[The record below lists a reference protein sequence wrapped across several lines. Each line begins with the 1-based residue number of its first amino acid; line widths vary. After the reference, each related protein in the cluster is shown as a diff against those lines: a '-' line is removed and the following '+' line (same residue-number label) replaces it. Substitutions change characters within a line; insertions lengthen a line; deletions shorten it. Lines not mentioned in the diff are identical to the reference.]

1 MLSAVDRDR
10 DSDRERDRDPI
21 FRIRER
27 RWLDSA
33 LREEAVS
40 RLDRDRQDGL
50 LGLDARKTAAP
61 PPTPLSFGEEL
72 QYWCDKVRIVYFYEA
87 LLLQS

>member
-1 MLSAVDRDR
+1 MDRDR
-10 DSDRERDRDPI
+10 DADRERDRDPI

-40 RLDRDRQDGL
+40 RLDRDRQDGIFS
-50 LGLDARKTAAP
+50 LDAKKIASP
-61 PPTPLSFGEEL
+61 PPTPLIFGEEL
-72 QYWCDKVRIVYFYEA
+72 QYWCDRVGIFHNSN
-87 LLLQS
+87 L